1 MELIFRIFPAVMN
14 GKEEDVFPTI
24 EKLDV
29 KLLQEKDLKGKALLK
44 VVMHKFLPAGDS
56 LPK

>member
-1 MELIFRIFPAVMN
+1 MN

-56 LPK
+56 LPN